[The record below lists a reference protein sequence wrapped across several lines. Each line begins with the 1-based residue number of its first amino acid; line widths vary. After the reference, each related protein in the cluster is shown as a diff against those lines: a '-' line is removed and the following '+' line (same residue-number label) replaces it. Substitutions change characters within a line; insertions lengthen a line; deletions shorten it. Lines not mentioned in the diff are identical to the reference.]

1 MISFKKIAL
10 ISLLSFSSVCV
21 SAFEEGVDYVKLTA
35 PIENSNDTLAKV
47 FSYDCPFC
55 FKYDIGVDPR
65 ILPRVE
71 KELHLKF
78 KPMHIETKGKYGRVA
93 SEFLAMAVLR
103 DQKAGVSLESSKSL
117 FKKAK
122 DAIYMAYHK
131 KGERWSSGEDAF
143 IKTMTDATG
152 IPLDEFNSA
161 RKDPA
166 VLTLCDEWK
175 KTYDVAKIQGIPA
188 YVVNGKYLIMTKNI
202 RGLDPMFE
210 LIKELNSKE

>member
-1 MISFKKIAL
+1 MCSSDLRDGNRFTNSHHRRHADLATQRHAL
-10 ISLLSFSSVCV
+10 GL
-21 SAFEEGVDYVKLTA
+21 
-35 PIENSNDTLAKV
+35 
-47 FSYDCPFC
+47 
-55 FKYDIGVDPR
+55 
-65 ILPRVE
+65 
-71 KELHLKF
+71 
-78 KPMHIETKGKYGRVA
+78 HIETKGKYGRVA

-166 VLTLCDEWK
+166 VLALCDEWK